1 MDADA
6 LKREIERFLAA
17 YHVVHLA
24 TGTRAAH
31 AASVMYAPDGLAL
44 VWMSKP
50 DTRHSRHLESDAR
63 VAATVA
69 PDYTDFR
76 DIRGLQIFGRAQRI
90 TGVAAVARAMLLMTG
105 RYGFLR
111 ELASG
116 PAPLRQAFE
125 SAGFYRLASERITLI
140 DNTRGFGHKDTLL
153 VTADAGVSVLAEH
166 EAD

>member
-1 MDADA
+1 MDADT
-6 LKREIERFLAA
+6 LKREIEEFLAA
-17 YHVVHLA
+17 HHVVHLA
-24 TGTRAAH
+24 TTAVAVH
-31 AASVMYAPDGLAL
+31 AVSVMYAPEGMAL
-44 VWMSKP
+44 VWMSSL

-90 TGVAAVARAMLLMTG
+90 TSVAAVARAMLLMTG

-125 SAGFYRLASERITLI
+125 RASFYRLDPERITLI

-153 VTADAGVSVLAEH
+153 VTTDGGVSVLAEQ

>member
-1 MDADA
+1 MDADT
-6 LKREIERFLAA
+6 LKREIDRFLAA
-17 YHVVHLA
+17 HHVVPLA
-24 TGTRAAH
+24 TAAVAVH
-31 AASVMYAPDGLAL
+31 AASVMYAPEGLAL
-44 VWMSKP
+44 VWMSSL
-50 DTRHSRHLESDAR
+50 DTRHSRHLEADPR

-116 PAPLRQAFE
+116 PAPLRQAVE
-125 SAGFYRLASERITLI
+125 RAGFYRLSPERITLI
-140 DNTRGFGHKDTLL
+140 DNTRGFGHKETLL
-153 VTADAGVSVLAEH
+153 VMADGGVSVLAEQ
-166 EAD
+166 EAG